1 MHTVTEEVTMTTPI
15 QEQHDDNLV
24 SWGILWGGYLIAA
37 IACAYQVVL
46 DRKAARTLAD
56 IEQGTGEASSGDTT
70 RAMFYKLLLFA
81 LLSRVALIPV
91 LISGAEFTIQFFAD
105 TFGYLSFA
113 SAWVLLV
120 SFFVQLVGTASGALI
135 YTGPSIVMQVTGYA
149 VYAILCVTYFWND
162 AASIL
167 LFALLCCIYAA
178 LFATLIYFG
187 PRLLTILRPSL
198 VRRSGLALRLIASCV
213 ICIFVFASRTVFLAR
228 MVVDP
233 PKHESWWWNY
243 GCLELL
249 PSVSLLIMMHPNRQP
264 KSPPAGTPPTLIGK
278 TAEGQIIQRNLSS
291 NSMKRSVEN
300 GPLMRY
306 GPQYGSTDAS
316 VQQGSVS

>member
-1 MHTVTEEVTMTTPI
+1 MHTVTEEVTVTTPI

-120 SFFVQLVGTASGALI
+120 SFFCAVGGNCFWCSYLYRTIYCHASDRI
-135 YTGPSIVMQVTGYA
+135 RRVCYP
-149 VYAILCVTYFWND
+149 LCH
-162 AASIL
+162 L
-167 LFALLCCIYAA
+167 L
-178 LFATLIYFG
+178 
-187 PRLLTILRPSL
+187 
-198 VRRSGLALRLIASCV
+198 
-213 ICIFVFASRTVFLAR
+213 
-228 MVVDP
+228 
-233 PKHESWWWNY
+233 
-243 GCLELL
+243 LE
-249 PSVSLLIMMHPNRQP
+249 
-264 KSPPAGTPPTLIGK
+264 
-278 TAEGQIIQRNLSS
+278 
-291 NSMKRSVEN
+291 
-300 GPLMRY
+300 
-306 GPQYGSTDAS
+306 
-316 VQQGSVS
+316 